1 MTLDIASRYEE
12 RAARGKYGALYK
24 HLCDL
29 PQQEWRTT
37 FSEIES
43 ILGFALPPSARRHRP
58 WWANQGRNGGNGH
71 SHARAWNAA
80 GWETADVDM
89 RAETLALRPRDRS
102 KEKMLVDEVPIR
114 LHLEPLDE
122 GGYVATS
129 LDVPGLVAEGRSMM
143 EAVEIAQHLTR
154 TLAESC
160 IEYGDPLPPALS
172 SLFEISCEGI
182 DLLVPVSVP

>member
-102 KEKMLVDEVPIR
+102 KEKMVINEVPIR
-114 LHLEPLDE
+114 LHIEPLDE
-122 GGYVATS
+122 GDFLATS
-129 LDVPGLVAEGRSMM
+129 PDVPGLVVECRSLI
-143 EAVEIAQHLTR
+143 EAVEIAQDLTR
-154 TLAESC
+154 KIAEIC
-160 IEYGDPLPPALS
+160 LEYGDPMPPALAS
-172 SLFEISCEGI
+172 PSKIGAQGI